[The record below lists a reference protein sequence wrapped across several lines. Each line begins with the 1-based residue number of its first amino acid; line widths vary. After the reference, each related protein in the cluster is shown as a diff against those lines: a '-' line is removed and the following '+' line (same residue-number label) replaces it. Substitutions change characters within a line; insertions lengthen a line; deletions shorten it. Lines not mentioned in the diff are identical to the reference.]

1 MSFGNYPTVLTLPEM
16 VKALDREWGTW
27 AEPADALKL
36 FPDALGF
43 LTGKLD
49 RLCKFTKPE

>member
-1 MSFGNYPTVLTLPEM
+1 MSFGNYPSVLTLPEM

-43 LTGKLD
+43 LTGNLT